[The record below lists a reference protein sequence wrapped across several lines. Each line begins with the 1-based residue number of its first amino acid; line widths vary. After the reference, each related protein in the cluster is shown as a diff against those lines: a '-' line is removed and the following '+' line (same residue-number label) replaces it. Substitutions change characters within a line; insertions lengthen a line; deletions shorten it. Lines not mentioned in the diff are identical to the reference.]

1 MPDQIIKKLQFKN
14 QTAVLILESPPEFGP
29 VITAWNK
36 RTTPDMV
43 INKKKKYGFALCF
56 VKTEKDVKNW
66 AKTITLQLEEDA
78 VLWMA
83 YPKKSS
89 KKYAAGITRD
99 NGWSQLGELG
109 YEGVS
114 LVAIDEDWS
123 ALRFRKADKI
133 STMIRRQEMA
143 MSKTG
148 KEKTAN
154 KTNKAIKNGKG

>member
-1 MPDQIIKKLQFKN
+1 MPDQIIKKLHFKN
-14 QTAVLILESPPEFGP
+14 QNAVLILESPPEFEP

-36 RTTPDMV
+36 RTAPDLV
-43 INKKKKYGFALCF
+43 INKKKKYGFVLCF

-66 AKTITLQLEEDA
+66 AKTITTQLEEDA
-78 VLWMA
+78 VLWIA

-89 KKYAAGITRD
+89 KKYVAGISRD
-99 NGWSQLGELG
+99 NGWGPLGELG

-123 ALRFRKADKI
+123 AFRFRKTEKI
-133 STMIRRQEMA
+133 RTMIRRQDLA

-148 KEKTAN
+148 KEKTIN
-154 KTNKAIKNGKG
+154 KTSKAIKKGKG

>member
-14 QTAVLILESPPEFGP
+14 QPAVLILESPPEFEP

-36 RTTPDMV
+36 MTAPDMV
-43 INKKKKYGFALCF
+43 INKKKKYGLVLCF

-66 AKTITLQLEEDA
+66 AKTITRQLEEDA
-78 VLWMA
+78 VFWMA

-89 KKYAAGITRD
+89 KKYVAGISRD
-99 NGWSQLGELG
+99 NGWGHLGELG

-123 ALRFRKADKI
+123 ALRFRKAEKI
-133 STMIRRQEMA
+133 NTMIRRQEMA

-148 KEKTAN
+148 KEKTVN
-154 KTNKAIKNGKG
+154 KTNKAIKKGKG